1 MTRTRGP
8 RLLLGAGAMVLVAML
23 ASFTPT
29 PLYPLYQQAWG
40 LSDATVSIVFAG
52 YPVGV
57 LVYLVGLG
65 GLADR
70 VGRRLAMVAG
80 GTLLL
85 VAMVVLSL
93 ATGPEVLV
101 AGRLLHGLASGM
113 VTTAAAAAFLEGHA
127 EGAFL
132 NSLLISGGIAVGPL
146 LSGTLAM
153 VAPAP
158 LRTPYLVVA
167 ALIPIAGA
175 WVLTAPPDRPPT
187 TETGWLRPMHV
198 ARSIRARFVL
208 AAGGIVATNLTMS
221 LFGAYGPLIAATV
234 GWRSPGSAGR
244 LAFLLFAM
252 ITVASVVG
260 RRMAPLRLL
269 ALGGALVAAGWSVT
283 ALGTASKLGYPVI
296 MGTVLLGGGAGLSL
310 LGGTGL
316 VGMIAPKGRLA
327 ETYSAFLVVAF
338 LALGGGAL
346 VAGPALG
353 LLSVTTLLTIM
364 SVLVAV
370 GTVTM
375 IAVHRGA
382 PTRPATHAER
392 TTEGQSTD
400 PGEQEACPRT

>member
-1 MTRTRGP
+1 MM
-8 RLLLGAGAMVLVAML
+8 GAGAMVLVAML

-40 LSDATVSIVFAG
+40 MSDATVSVVFAA

-70 VGRRLAMVAG
+70 IGRRLAMVAG

-93 ATGPEVLV
+93 APGPDVLV
-101 AGRLLHGLASGM
+101 GGRLLHGLASGM
-113 VTTAAAAAFLEGHA
+113 VTTAAAAAFLEDHV
-127 EGAFL
+127 EGAFV
-132 NSLLISGGIAVGPL
+132 NSLIISGGIAVGPL
-146 LSGTLAM
+146 LSGTLAT

-158 LRTPYLVVA
+158 LRTPYLAVG

-187 TETGWLRPMHV
+187 TDAGLLRPIRV
-198 ARSIRARFVL
+198 ARSIRAPFVL
-208 AAGGIVATNLTMS
+208 AASGIVATNLTMS

-234 GWRSPGSAGR
+234 GWRSPDSAGR

-260 RRMAPLRLL
+260 RRTAPLLL
-269 ALGGALVAAGWSVT
+269 LGIGGALVAVGWGVT
-283 ALGTASKLGYPVI
+283 ALGTAPELGYLVI
-296 MGTVLLGGGAGLSL
+296 TGAILLGGGSGLSL

-316 VGMIAPKGRLA
+316 VGAIAPTGRVA
-327 ETYSAFLVVAF
+327 ETYAAFLVVAF

-346 VAGPALG
+346 VTGPALG
-353 LLSVTTLLTIM
+353 LLSVTTLLPTV
-364 SVLVAV
+364 SVVVAV
-370 GTVTM
+370 GTVTL
-375 IAVHRGA
+375 IVVHSGA
-382 PTRPATHAER
+382 SARQWTHADR
-392 TTEGQSTD
+392 TPEDPSTD
-400 PGEQEACPRT
+400 PGEQVPCTRT